1 MSSSVSVPIID
12 KCANCGKGEEN
23 CSKLQK
29 CGACLSVRYCSRE
42 CQAAHRPQHKKC
54 KRRVAE
60 LYDEKLFADPPPR
73 EECPICFLPLP
84 LEGKKSSFKSCC
96 GKTVCNGCMY
106 AMQMS
111 AEGAYLCAFC
121 REPNAVAAEE
131 HIKRTKKLMDKGNG
145 DAFYMFAG
153 CYAKAEQ
160 GLPQDV
166 QKCNE
171 LLLEAGELGCA
182 QAYYNLGVHY
192 NTGRGVEVDVNKAM
206 HYWELAAMGGHI
218 MARHNLGCI
227 AGKAGKYDRAK
238 KHYILAAKAGFEISL
253 DQVKEGY
260 MDGFVTK
267 DEYASTLRAYQK
279 SIGEMKSSARD
290 IAEALPN

>member
-1 MSSSVSVPIID
+1 
-12 KCANCGKGEEN
+12 
-23 CSKLQK
+23 
-29 CGACLSVRYCSRE
+29 
-42 CQAAHRPQHKKC
+42 
-54 KRRVAE
+54 
-60 LYDEKLFADPPPR
+60 
-73 EECPICFLPLP
+73 
-84 LEGKKSSFKSCC
+84 
-96 GKTVCNGCMY
+96 
-106 AMQMS
+106 
-111 AEGAYLCAFC
+111 
-121 REPNAVAAEE
+121 
-131 HIKRTKKLMDKGNG
+131 
-145 DAFYMFAG
+145 MFAG